1 MSTEKTKTKAGKFL
15 QFVGSALV
23 RPAIKIL
30 FPFVGTPAV
39 ELVSNL
45 LGAKKKDPATGND
58 VPKHSYLSIG
68 VQAAIAIIVI
78 LDIVL
83 NKGANL
89 LALID
94 LIGLLPV
101 SEVAEVSPAQ

>member
-1 MSTEKTKTKAGKFL
+1 MASEKEKTKVGKFL
-15 QFVGSALV
+15 QNIIKPIV
-23 RPAIKIL
+23 RAAVKQIPVI
-30 FPFVGTPAV
+30 GTPIAEIV
-39 ELVSNL
+39 TNL
-45 LGAKKKDPATGND
+45 TQPTGD
-58 VPKHSYLSIG
+58 TKKHSYLSIG

-94 LIGLLPV
+94 LIGLLPT
-101 SEVAEVSPAQ
+101 EVPEISPAI